1 MANSGNITSAELASV
16 VNEVLSSAAGDASS
30 KPGRALLRLT
40 ELHLDLEKGALAAR
54 KDEITA
60 AATAFITANPQP
72 QVSPVAAGPTE
83 PTESTAAATA
93 DTSQLAR
100 RVEQLEIAN
109 HRTEQLVQQQVD
121 LSRQMLVIAARIQTR
136 IDSAMPRSGAR
147 AASATPR
154 AKRSRAMGGG
164 ASGGS
169 ASGGSASGGSASG
182 GSASG
187 GSASGGPGSTSIP
200 DWAKPV
206 HKKS

>member
-1 MANSGNITSAELASV
+1 MANSGNITSTKLASV
-16 VNEVLSSAAGDASS
+16 VKEVLSSAAGDASS

-40 ELHLDLEKGALAAR
+40 ELRLKMEKGALSTW

-60 AATAFITANPQP
+60 ATTTIITPNPQP
-72 QVSPVAAGPTE
+72 QVSPMAAGPTE

-93 DTSQLAR
+93 DTSQLAQ

-109 HRTEQLVQQQVD
+109 HRTGQLVQQQVE
-121 LSRQMLVIAARIQTR
+121 LSRQMLVVAARIQTR

-147 AASATPR
+147 AASAKPR
-154 AKRSRAMGGG
+154 AKRSRAAGGG

-187 GSASGGPGSTSIP
+187 GPGSASIP